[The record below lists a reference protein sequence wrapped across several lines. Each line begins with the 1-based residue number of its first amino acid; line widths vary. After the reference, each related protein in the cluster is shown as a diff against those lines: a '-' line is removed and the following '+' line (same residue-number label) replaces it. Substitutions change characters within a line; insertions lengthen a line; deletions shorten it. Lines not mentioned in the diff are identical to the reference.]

1 MKSIPE
7 YDSPIPEYE
16 SSTPEY
22 ESKHISNAD
31 AEFKAMAKSA
41 GWPSELVEQ
50 ISVSSNIEFEYP
62 DEVAEEIENL
72 EYGEVGGA
80 PNSVMRPFLARYGRG
95 IASKEAESF
104 LETAI
109 PKGVLE

>member
-1 MKSIPE
+1 VNQDYSE
-7 YDSPIPEYE
+7 DF
-16 SSTPEY
+16 ST
-22 ESKHISNAD
+22 KHTSNAD
-31 AEFKAMAKSA
+31 SEFKALAKSA

-62 DEVAEEIENL
+62 DEVAEQIENL

-80 PNSVMRPFLARYGRG
+80 PNSVMRPFLARHGRS
-95 IASKEAESF
+95 IAAGQAESF

>member
-1 MKSIPE
+1 MSE
-7 YDSPIPEYE
+7 DTFTEEFS
-16 SSTPEY
+16 
-22 ESKHISNAD
+22 SKHTSNAES
-31 AEFKAMAKSA
+31 EFKALAKSA

-50 ISVSSNIEFEYP
+50 ISVSSNVEFEYP

-80 PNSVMRPFLARYGRG
+80 PNSVMRPFLARYGKD
-95 IASKEAESF
+95 IARSQEESF

>member
-1 MKSIPE
+1 MTFTAE
-7 YDSPIPEYE
+7 F
-16 SSTPEY
+16 

-31 AEFKAMAKSA
+31 SEFKALAKSA

-62 DEVAEEIENL
+62 DEVAEQIENL

-80 PNSVMRPFLARYGRG
+80 PNSVMRPFLARYGKSIRQNQEEE
-95 IASKEAESF
+95 I
-104 LETAI
+104 LEMAI
-109 PKGVLE
+109 PKGVL